1 MTRLQVPHQRVPRR
15 TKAKPANERPP
26 SRGGSDVH
34 RFDDGPQT
42 QTAGPG
48 DGRARRRRRRRGNV
62 GDHGDVRGRGGAAS
76 RRDGDGRRAVT
87 AVIANRDDIGGAAV
101 GAAIVGVER
110 VGVGGVSRRCSVP
123 SGFSESSSLVTGRR
137 RRRLLSP
144 SSAPGAAA
152 GRRDQR
158 HHYATLSHGEKV
170 EVESVAGPRGRSGER
185 AEGRDA
191 TRGREPAGAAGA
203 TPSAASDRG
212 CYGETVAQA

>member
-1 MTRLQVPHQRVPRR
+1 MTRLQVPHQRVTRR

-26 SRGGSDVH
+26 RRGGSDVH

-62 GDHGDVRGRGGAAS
+62 GDHGDVRGRGGVAS
-76 RRDGDGRRAVT
+76 RRDG
-87 AVIANRDDIGGAAV
+87 IGGTAV
-101 GAAIVGVER
+101 GAAVIGVER
-110 VGVGGVSRRCSVP
+110 VGVGGVSRRCTVP
-123 SGFSESSSLVTGRR
+123 SGFSESSSLVTGGRR
-137 RRRLLSP
+137 PSLS
-144 SSAPGAAA
+144 SVPGAAA

-170 EVESVAGPRGRSGER
+170 EVESVAGPRGRSGKR

-191 TRGREPAGAAGA
+191 TRGRGFAGAAGA

-212 CYGETVAQA
+212 RYGEAVAQA

>member
-15 TKAKPANERPP
+15 TKAKPASERPP
-26 SRGGSDVH
+26 SRGVSDVH

-42 QTAGPG
+42 QTTGPG

-62 GDHGDVRGRGGAAS
+62 GHHGDVRGRGGAAS
-76 RRDGDGRRAVT
+76 RRDGDGERAVA
-87 AVIANRDDIGGAAV
+87 AVIVDRDDIGGAAV
-101 GAAIVGVER
+101 GAAVVGVER

-123 SGFSESSSLVTGRR
+123 SGLSESLSLVIGRR
-137 RRRLLSP
+137 RPLPSP
-144 SSAPGAAA
+144 VPGAIV
-152 GRRDQR
+152 GRRDPR

-203 TPSAASDRG
+203 TSSAASDRG
-212 CYGETVAQA
+212 CYGEAVAQPA

>member
-26 SRGGSDVH
+26 NRSGSDVH
-34 RFDDGPQT
+34 RLDDGPQT

-76 RRDGDGRRAVT
+76 RRGVA

-101 GAAIVGVER
+101 GAAVVGVER
-110 VGVGGVSRRCSVP
+110 VGVGGVSRRCPVP
-123 SGFSESSSLVTGRR
+123 SGLSESSSLVTGRR
-137 RRRLLSP
+137 RPSP
-144 SSAPGAAA
+144 SSAPGATA

-170 EVESVAGPRGRSGER
+170 EVESVAGPRGRSDER

-203 TPSAASDRG
+203 TSSAASDRG